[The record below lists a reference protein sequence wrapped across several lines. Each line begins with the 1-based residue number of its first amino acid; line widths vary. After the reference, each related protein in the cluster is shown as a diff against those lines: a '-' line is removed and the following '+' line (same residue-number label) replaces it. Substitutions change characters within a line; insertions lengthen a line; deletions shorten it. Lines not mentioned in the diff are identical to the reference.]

1 MAIDFVKKQ
10 KSQKKL
16 LIVLFSV
23 IVVVAAVLWF
33 GFFRETT
40 PYAPE
45 SGASLPREVRI
56 NFEALDKIKNFQP
69 FVFIEPLAE
78 EEGRDNPFLPY

>member
-16 LIVLFSV
+16 LIVLILV
-23 IVVVAAVLWF
+23 IIIVVAILWF
-33 GFFRETT
+33 GFFKKTT

-45 SGASLPREVRI
+45 SGASLPREVKI

-78 EEGRDNPFLPY
+78 KEGRDNPFLPY